1 MTFLLRLPL
10 SLLFVLAAICGHSL
24 TLRAESDLPKATPRE
39 VSVPFSESF
48 PLHCQS
54 NDRDYD
60 LYVRYPDS
68 YHEEKNKDR
77 RYPVIYIC
85 DAQWDF
91 YLISGI
97 YPTLLFDQKVEDSIL
112 VGMAW
117 GGRTSNYWMYR
128 GIDYTPAP
136 MAGRNPD
143 GGGAAKTLAALK
155 SEIIPWVENH
165 VRADPGRRVLTGSSY
180 GGLFVLY
187 ALLNEPDLFS
197 GYIAPTPALLY
208 ADNFLPRLEAS
219 TAGKRKPARGRLFM
233 TAGGLE
239 SNVWQQSILE
249 FERALASRKNEGL
262 VIKTAIIAGAGHSGQ
277 KAEAFARGLTFVFGN

>member
-1 MTFLLRLPL
+1 MP
-10 SLLFVLAAICGHSL
+10 
-24 TLRAESDLPKATPRE
+24 
-39 VSVPFSESF
+39 VPFSESF

-91 YLISGI
+91 FLISGI
-97 YPTLLFDQKVEDSIL
+97 YPTLLFDRKVEEAIL

-143 GGGAAKTLAALK
+143 GGGAEKTLAALK
-155 SEIIPWVENH
+155 SEIVPWVEH
-165 VRADPGRRVLTGSSY
+165 HLRADPHRRVLTGSSY
-180 GGLFVLY
+180 GGLFVIY
-187 ALLNEPDLFS
+187 ALLTEPDLFS

-208 ADNFLPRLEAS
+208 ADNFLPRMEIS
-219 TAGKRKPARGRLFM
+219 SAGKRKPARGRLFL
-233 TAGGLE
+233 TAGELE
-239 SNVWQQSILE
+239 SNEWRQSILD
-249 FERALASRKNEGL
+249 FERALASRKNDGL
-262 VIKTAIIAGAGHSGQ
+262 FIQTMIIPGAGHSGQ
-277 KAEAFARGLTFVFGN
+277 KAEAFTRGLVFIFGN